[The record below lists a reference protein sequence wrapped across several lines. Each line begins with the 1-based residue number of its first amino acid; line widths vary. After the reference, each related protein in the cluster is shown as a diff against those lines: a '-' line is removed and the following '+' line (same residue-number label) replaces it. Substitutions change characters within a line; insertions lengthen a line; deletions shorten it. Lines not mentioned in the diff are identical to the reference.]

1 MDREDR
7 QKKILMMKIGV
18 GAIIVL
24 IFLLWVFNMKNL
36 WRPITING
44 ESGNTQDLTKFKSNI
59 NNQMTEINQRL
70 NNVANQKQEAA
81 NKAGNDLLNNVIN
94 GTTNSNPSLG
104 TSTSSPINAST
115 TPISNSTTSQTK
127 VKDSKCPAYIDCM
140 PTIGASKPCQIPAGC
155 EGITQIAY

>member
-1 MDREDR
+1 MDSEDR

-36 WRPITING
+36 WRPIMINNNNG
-44 ESGNTQDLTKFKSNI
+44 QTQDLTKFKSDI

-70 NNVANQKQEAA
+70 NDVANQKQEAA
-81 NKAGNDLLNNVIN
+81 NKAGNDLLNKVIN
-94 GTTNSNPSLG
+94 GTAN
-104 TSTSSPINAST
+104 STSSPINAST
-115 TPISNSTTSQTK
+115 TPISSSTPGQIK

-140 PTIGASKPCQIPAGC
+140 PTIGASKPCRIPAGC

>member
-1 MDREDR
+1 MDSEER

-36 WRPITING
+36 WRPIMVNNEG
-44 ESGNTQDLTKFKSNI
+44 ANTQDLTKFKSDI

-70 NNVANQKQEAA
+70 NDISNQKQEAT

-94 GTTNSNPSLG
+94 GAANSTSSSE
-104 TSTSSPINAST
+104 TSTSSPINTST
-115 TPISNSTTSQTK
+115 NPVVNAPDTTK
-127 VKDSKCPAYIDCM
+127 VKNSKCPPYIDCM

>member
-1 MDREDR
+1 MDSEDR

-36 WRPITING
+36 WRPIMINNNNG
-44 ESGNTQDLTKFKSNI
+44 QTQDLTKFKSDI
-59 NNQMTEINQRL
+59 NNQMTEINKRL
-70 NNVANQKQEAA
+70 NDITDQKQEAA
-81 NKAGNDLLNNVIN
+81 NKAGNDLLNKVIN
-94 GTTNSNPSLG
+94 GTANSTSSSG
-104 TSTSSPINAST
+104 TSTSSPIST
-115 TPISNSTTSQTK
+115 STNPVVSVPDKTK

-140 PTIGASKPCQIPAGC
+140 PTIGASKPCQIPVGC